1 MRAFY
6 YTFIMRYN
14 LCVDKTHHRQNN
26 IDLLWNVVKVECQI
40 LFGAKNTAFF
50 PALFTTGLPDFEK
63 KGCEIPAPINKDEFL
78 PLPHQDV
85 VKVNLVPDI
94 PFIDE
99 AKPEPI
105 PANAFSGLR
114 LELGGAKLEIS
125 NDVNLE
131 LLVSVLHFLRDAT
144 C

>member
-1 MRAFY
+1 MR
-6 YTFIMRYN
+6 
-14 LCVDKTHHRQNN
+14 RQNTPPAEQYRLVMECRQSGMS
-26 IDLLWNVVKVECQI
+26 DSLWCKEHGI
-40 LFGAKNTAFF
+40 LPSTFYNWVTR
-50 PALFTTGLPDFEK
+50 LRK
-63 KGCEIPAPINKDEFL
+63 KGCEISAPINKDEFL
-78 PLPHQDV
+78 PLPYQDV

-131 LLVSVLHFLRDAT
+131 LLVSVLHFLRGAT

>member
-1 MRAFY
+1 MR
-6 YTFIMRYN
+6 R
-14 LCVDKTHHRQNN
+14 
-26 IDLLWNVVKVECQI
+26 
-40 LFGAKNTAFF
+40 KNTTQAEQYR
-50 PALFTTGLPDFEK
+50 LITECRQSGMSDSLWCKEHGILPSTFYNWVTRLRK
-63 KGCEIPAPINKDEFL
+63 KGCEIPAPVNKDEFL

-125 NDVNLE
+125 NDVNPE
-131 LLVSVLHFLRDAT
+131 LLVSVLHFLRGAT

>member
-1 MRAFY
+1 MR
-6 YTFIMRYN
+6 
-14 LCVDKTHHRQNN
+14 RQNTSPAEQYRLVMECRQSGMS
-26 IDLLWNVVKVECQI
+26 DSLWCKEHGI
-40 LFGAKNTAFF
+40 LPSTFYNWVTR
-50 PALFTTGLPDFEK
+50 LRK
-63 KGCEIPAPINKDEFL
+63 KGCEIPAPVNKDEFL

-125 NDVNLE
+125 NDVNPE
-131 LLVSVLHFLRDAT
+131 LLVSVLHFLRGAT